1 MDATSHYLQVN
12 GLKLHY
18 LEAGQGE
25 AVLLL
30 HGWPTSAYLW
40 RNIIPTL
47 AATKRVI
54 ALDLAGFGKSD
65 KPLHVR
71 YSFDFYT
78 DLIADFLDQLKI
90 TQANL
95 VVHDLGGPVGLMW
108 AVRHYQ
114 AVMRLVFLNTLIYPN
129 LSWANRLFILATYM
143 PYFKGRLS
151 SPKGIKA
158 AMRIGMS
165 SRLDAEGISAYQ
177 EPFQDADSQKAL
189 LKTVQGLSIKGL
201 KEIAHKLPDF
211 EIPVALIYGE
221 DDRILKDVAQT
232 MQRLKRDMPHAE
244 LIPIP
249 EAGHFVQEDAPEK
262 VSQLSGRFPQS
273 LGRLK
278 IAHHF
283 RIR

>member
-1 MDATSHYLQVN
+1 VDTQSNSIEVN
-12 GLKLHY
+12 GLNLHY

-25 AVLLL
+25 VVLLL

-65 KPLHVR
+65 KPLHVF

-78 DLIADFLDQLKI
+78 DLIAGFLDQLKI

-108 AVRHYQ
+108 AVRRHQ
-114 AVMRLVFLNTLIYPN
+114 AVLRLVFLNTLIYPK
-129 LSWANRLFILATYM
+129 LSWANRLFILATYV

-151 SPKGIKA
+151 SSKGIKA
-158 AMRIGMS
+158 AMRIGMTT
-165 SRLDAEGISAYQ
+165 RLDAEGIAAYQ
-177 EPFQDADSQKAL
+177 EPFQDAVSQKVL

-211 EIPVALIYGE
+211 KIPVALIYGE

-232 MQRLKRDMPHAE
+232 MQHLKRDMPHAE
-244 LIPIP
+244 LTAIA
-249 EAGHFVQEDAPEK
+249 EAGHFLQEDVPEK
-262 VSQLSGRFPQS
+262 LSQLLADFLNR
-273 LGRLK
+273 
-278 IAHHF
+278 
-283 RIR
+283 